1 MKPTFTLL
9 ITIFTFF
16 QLSAQIQ
23 GTITNS
29 KNEPLPSVSIYF
41 ENTYNGTT
49 SNDQGLYELDIPSKG
64 KHTLVFQYLGYE
76 TIKKKIDINNNLIKL
91 DIHLKEENIQL
102 NEVTINSKE
111 NPANRIIRNAI
122 DNRKENLNK
131 VKFYTSD
138 FYSKGIFRIKNAPK
152 KIFGQEVGD
161 LGGGLDSTR
170 SGVVYLSETV
180 SKISFKQPN
189 LFKEKIIASKVSGN
203 SNGFS
208 YNKASEVDFNFYK
221 NTIDIDNKV
230 ISPIATYAFNYYKYK
245 LIGSFYE
252 GEHLINKIE
261 VTPKRRT
268 DNAFTGTI
276 YIVEDDWAIY
286 GLDLTVSGKQMGQP
300 MIDKLNLKQNYSY
313 SEETSF
319 WPILSQQIYF
329 KFGMLGINVDGQFT
343 TAYSN
348 YNFNPNFKEKEFNNE
363 ILSFVENSNKK
374 DSVFW
379 SSTRPVIL
387 TAEETNDYKIKDSI
401 QIRKKSK
408 KYLDSIDRKNNKFK
422 ISDILLGYSY
432 KNSHKKSY
440 LNFSSI
446 LLGTSFNTVQGWAPT
461 LKGSYYTSNKD
472 KGSSLSISSKLNYGL
487 SEKKL
492 RAEGRISYLFNSISK
507 PYLTIS
513 GGQKITQ
520 FNAQEPISTLLN
532 SVSTLFFENNFAK
545 FYNLAFANIS
555 FSNEIA
561 NGIRVSGTL
570 GYEKRNPL
578 INNTN
583 YVLRNDKKKI
593 YSSNDP
599 LNELNN
605 GIPSFEEH
613 IVGTLGVTTT
623 IRFDQK
629 YISHPNRKINTY
641 SSKYP
646 TLNLFYN
653 QNFGSSKSSYKF
665 SEIAA
670 QIKQSFNI
678 DNKGRFNYNMKAGT
692 FFNADDISFVDYKHF
707 NGNQTHVNTSYTYTN
722 SFNLMP
728 YYNFSTNKS
737 YAELHAEHNFK
748 GYLLNKIPLI
758 NKLGFE
764 LVVGANSLIIKD
776 KKPYSEFS
784 IGLNNIGIGKL
795 RFLRLDYV
803 KSNYNGV
810 SQNGLVFGLTF

>member
-29 KNEPLPSVSIYF
+29 KNKPIPSVSIYF

-387 TAEETNDYKIKDSI
+387 TAEETSDYKIKDSI

-432 KNSHKKSY
+432 RNSHKKSY

-461 LKGSYYTSNKD
+461 LKGSYYISNKD

-520 FNAQEPISTLLN
+520 FNEQEPISSLLN

-545 FYNLAFANIS
+545 FYDKTFATIS
-555 FSNEIA
+555 FSNEIV
-561 NGIRVSGTL
+561 NGIRVSGSL

-578 INNTN
+578 INNTD

-599 LNELNN
+599 LNESNN
-605 GIPSFEEH
+605 AIPSFE
-613 IVGTLGVTTT
+613 
-623 IRFDQK
+623 
-629 YISHPNRKINTY
+629 
-641 SSKYP
+641 
-646 TLNLFYN
+646 
-653 QNFGSSKSSYKF
+653 
-665 SEIAA
+665 
-670 QIKQSFNI
+670 
-678 DNKGRFNYNMKAGT
+678 
-692 FFNADDISFVDYKHF
+692 
-707 NGNQTHVNTSYTYTN
+707 
-722 SFNLMP
+722 
-728 YYNFSTNKS
+728 
-737 YAELHAEHNFK
+737 
-748 GYLLNKIPLI
+748 
-758 NKLGFE
+758 
-764 LVVGANSLIIKD
+764 
-776 KKPYSEFS
+776 
-784 IGLNNIGIGKL
+784 
-795 RFLRLDYV
+795 
-803 KSNYNGV
+803 
-810 SQNGLVFGLTF
+810 